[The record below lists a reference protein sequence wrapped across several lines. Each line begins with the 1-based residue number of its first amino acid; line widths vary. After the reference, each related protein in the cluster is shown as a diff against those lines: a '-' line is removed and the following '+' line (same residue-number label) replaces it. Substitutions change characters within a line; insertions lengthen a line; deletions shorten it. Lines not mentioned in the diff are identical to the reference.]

1 MINGTNLI
9 MISIPNEEGG
19 IPLLILVMMLVILMI
34 ISNDLDI

>member
-1 MINGTNLI
+1 